1 MFMPKTLVVLPL
13 VLACADPK
21 PVEIETQP
29 GLESIDSD
37 ETGSTDSSAPTE
49 PDNEDN
55 EDNEDTEDT
64 GTDAPPDTDPPAD
77 DSGTPEPPADP
88 ASTGSRGVSVI
99 DASGIEA
106 KLYIPDGGGPLPIVV
121 FSPGFQLNPSDYE
134 TYAEHFASWGYV
146 TVLVDFDDSLFG
158 GPTHADHD
166 ATIDSVIDWIEG
178 DPAELG
184 GMADSGSIALAG
196 HSMGGKI
203 SLLRGSQD
211 ARVDLLIGID
221 PVDSGP
227 PFGGSDADY
236 PSVAPERMG
245 GISVPMLLIGEQNNA
260 VGSLLSPA
268 CAPEGEN
275 FRAYY
280 QAAAAPVL
288 EVDFT
293 TASHMS
299 FVDNPA
305 CLVCLACPVGTDNPA
320 VTKRHVRAIAT
331 AFLEW
336 EFRDAAWAETWLNSG
351 GLSDLAATGLVST
364 RSKNGF

>member
-1 MFMPKTLVVLPL
+1 MPKFLVVVPL
-13 VLACADPK
+13 ALACADPK

-29 GLESIDSD
+29 GLESSDSD
-37 ETGSTDSSAPTE
+37 ETGSPESSTPTN
-49 PDNEDN
+49 P
-55 EDNEDTEDT
+55 DTEDT
-64 GTDAPPDTDPPAD
+64 GTTDDPPDTDPPAD

-88 ASTGSRGVSVI
+88 ALAGDRGVSVI
-99 DASGIEA
+99 DPSGIEA
-106 KLYIPDGGGPLPIVV
+106 KLYIPDGDGPLPIVV

-134 TYAEHFASWGYV
+134 SYAEHFASWGYV

-166 ATIDSVIDWIEG
+166 ATVDSIIDWIEG
-178 DPAELG
+178 EPAELG
-184 GMADSGSIALAG
+184 GMADSSTIALAG

-227 PFGGSDADY
+227 PFGGSDTDY

-245 GISVPMLLIGEQNNA
+245 GISVPMLLIGELNNA
-260 VGSLLSPA
+260 TGSIISPA

-280 QAAAAPVL
+280 QAATAPVL

-305 CLVCLACPVGTDNPA
+305 CLVCLACPVGTDDPA
-320 VTKRHVRAIAT
+320 VTKRNVRAIAT
-331 AFLEW
+331 AFLES
-336 EFRDAAWAETWLNSG
+336 ELRDAAWAETWLTSG
-351 GLSDLAATGLVST
+351 GLSDLVSTGLIST